1 MSINQETIAAIATPA
16 GKGGIG
22 IIRVSGQ
29 QTSLIT
35 QIICGKKIKPR
46 QAEFVHFI
54 DQEDIIDEGLALFF
68 PQPHS
73 FTGEDVAEFHCHG
86 SPIIL
91 DRMLQKI
98 LNLGARLAEPGEF
111 SKRAFLNNKIDL
123 IQAEAIAD
131 LIASGSRQAAK
142 AAMNSL
148 QGLFSIKIKELV
160 EDLIKLRM
168 YVEAAIDF
176 SDEEI
181 DFLAEDKLGSQ
192 LETITSKLT
201 NILNNASQ
209 GQLLQEGI
217 TAVIIGKPN
226 AGKSSLLNLLAG
238 QESAMV
244 TDIPGTTRDILREYI
259 QIDGIPLHIVDTA
272 GIRNTT
278 DIIEKEGIKRAKNEL
293 EKADIILLV
302 VEGPIKYDQNSIE
315 IHEMNLTE
323 LGKPIIVIF
332 NKIDLSNQK
341 PQITSYSGNTSVHMS
356 AKTGAGLSLLTSEIK
371 KQAGYQYSVEGI
383 YTARRRHIDALN
395 RTKEILNNA
404 KEQFAKTGAGELL
417 AEDLRLAQKTLSE
430 ITGEFTSDDLLGKI
444 FSSFCIGK

>member
-29 QTSLIT
+29 QTSLII
-35 QIICGKKIKPR
+35 QSLCGKKIKPR
-46 QAEFVHFI
+46 QAEFARFI

-86 SPIIL
+86 SPIVL

-98 LNLGARLAEPGEF
+98 LSLGVRLAEPGEF

-123 IQAEAIAD
+123 VQAEAIAD
-131 LIASGSRQAAK
+131 LIASGSHQAAK

-168 YVEAAIDF
+168 YIEAAIDF

-181 DFLAEDKLGSQ
+181 DFMAEEKLGSQ
-192 LETITSKLT
+192 LEMIRSKLT
-201 NILNNASQ
+201 NILTNASQ
-209 GQLLQEGI
+209 GRLLQEGI

-238 QESAMV
+238 QESAIV

-259 QIDGIPLHIVDTA
+259 QLDGIPLHIVDTA
-272 GIRNTT
+272 GMRNTT
-278 DIIEKEGIKRAKNEL
+278 DIIEQEGIKRAKNEL

-302 VEGPIKYDQNSIE
+302 VEGPIKYDQNSVE
-315 IHEMNLTE
+315 INNINLTE

-341 PQITSYSGNTSVHMS
+341 PKITINSGITCVNMS
-356 AKTGAGLSLLTSEIK
+356 AKTGAGLPLLISEIK
-371 KQAGYQYSVEGI
+371 KQAGNQDPVEGI

-395 RTKEILNNA
+395 RTKKILNNA
-404 KEQFAKTGAGELL
+404 KEQFEKTGAGELL
-417 AEDLRLAQKTLSE
+417 AEDLRLAQKALSE